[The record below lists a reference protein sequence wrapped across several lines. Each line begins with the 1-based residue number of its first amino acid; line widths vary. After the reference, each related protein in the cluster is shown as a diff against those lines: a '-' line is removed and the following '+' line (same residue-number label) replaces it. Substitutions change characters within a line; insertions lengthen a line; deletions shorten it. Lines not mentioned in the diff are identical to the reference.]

1 MSSRFQLP
9 AALAARMFRHC
20 AQGYPREACGFLVG
34 TWQGDTARL
43 EAIEEAANTRA
54 EERSDYFEIDPRQ
67 YSQVEKALRG
77 TGKQIL
83 GFYHSHPDH
92 PDVPSYT
99 DLGFAQGWPGFL
111 WTIVQVVGGV
121 AVSEQTYTL
130 SDDGERF
137 VRVPS
142 EIERLVPP
150 EHKREAYD
158 RMEADLARG
167 NT

>member
-1 MSSRFQLP
+1 MTFRLP
-9 AALAARMFRHC
+9 AELVSRLYKHC
-20 AQGYPREACGFLVG
+20 AAGFPREACGFLIG
-34 TWQGDTARL
+34 TWQGGTARL
-43 EAIEEAANTRA
+43 EAVEEAANTRA

-67 YSQVEKALRG
+67 YAQVEKALRG

-83 GFYHSHPDH
+83 GFYHSHPNH

-111 WTIVQVVGGV
+111 WTIVQVVDGV
-121 AVSEQTYTL
+121 AVSLQTYTL

-137 VRVPS
+137 VRVAS
-142 EIERLVPP
+142 DIERLVPP
-150 EHKREAYD
+150 AHKREAYD